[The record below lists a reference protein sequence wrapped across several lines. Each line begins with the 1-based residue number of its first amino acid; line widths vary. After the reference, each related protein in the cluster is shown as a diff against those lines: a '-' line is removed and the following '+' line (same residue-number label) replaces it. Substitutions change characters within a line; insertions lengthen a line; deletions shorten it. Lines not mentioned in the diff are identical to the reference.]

1 MKMRYLIP
9 GVLMIAVL
17 GLVPLS
23 DAHATSQKTTIQDVQ
38 QETQDLLK
46 TLKGYGVAQRDEA
59 IRDTKEALERV
70 DNRIDALEARVD
82 NKWDQMNAA
91 ARETARENLRALR
104 KQRNQMAE
112 WYGGLKNSSD
122 SAWDHVKQG
131 ISKAYQ
137 DLSKAWEKAEQEF
150 NDGK

>member
-9 GVLMIAVL
+9 SVVMIAVL
-17 GLVPLS
+17 GFTPGS
-23 DAHATSQKTTIQDVQ
+23 YAQSSSQRITIQDVQ
-38 QETQDLLK
+38 QETQELLM
-46 TLKGYGVAQRDEA
+46 TLKGYGVDQRDEA
-59 IRDTKEALERV
+59 IRDIEKAIESV

-82 NKWDQMNAA
+82 NQWDKMTAP
-91 ARETARENLRALR
+91 ARETARANLKALR

-112 WYGGLKNSSD
+112 WYGSLKASSD

-131 ISKAYQ
+131 VSKAYQ